1 MDDKEYITAPYLTEQ
16 LTAKANLTDV
26 YTKTEIDGKNF
37 ATEGWVDE
45 QLVAKANL
53 TDVYTKIEID
63 GKNLAPKD
71 WVATE
76 LLAYAKVGEVYTKDE
91 VDEAIDNVDVDLTGY
106 ATEDWV
112 KEQNYLT
119 EHQSLEG
126 YATESYVDDAVE
138 TKVDSSEI
146 WTGTQDEWDALS
158 VEQQNSYT
166 IAMIEIEL

>member
-53 TDVYTKIEID
+53 TDIYTKIEID
-63 GKNLAPKD
+63 GKDFAPKD

-91 VDEAIDNVDVDLTGY
+91 IDEVIDNVEVDLTGY
-106 ATEDWV
+106 ATE
-112 KEQNYLT
+112 
-119 EHQSLEG
+119 
-126 YATESYVDDAVE
+126 AYVDEAVE

-166 IAMIEIEL
+166 IAMIEI